1 MTDWNRR
8 FMDLA
13 QHVSDWS
20 KDPSTQAAAVIV
32 DPDRRVVSF
41 GYNGLPRKVQD
52 LPERYDNREL
62 KYKMILHAERN
73 ALLFARE
80 PLKGYTIYVYPM
92 MPCATCASMI
102 IQAGISTVIAPYGNN
117 PRWQVDFELSKQLFD
132 EAGLDLHIL
141 EGARQ

>member
-13 QHVSDWS
+13 QHVSEWS

-52 LPERYDNREL
+52 LPERYDNR
-62 KYKMILHAERN
+62 
-73 ALLFARE
+73 
-80 PLKGYTIYVYPM
+80 
-92 MPCATCASMI
+92 
-102 IQAGISTVIAPYGNN
+102 
-117 PRWQVDFELSKQLFD
+117 
-132 EAGLDLHIL
+132 
-141 EGARQ
+141 

>member
-62 KYKMILHAERN
+62 KYKIILHAERN

-80 PLKGYTIYVYPM
+80 LLKGYTIYTYPM

-117 PRWQVDFELSKQLFD
+117 PRWQADFELSRQLFG
-132 EAGLDLHIL
+132 EAGVDLHIL
-141 EGARQ
+141 EGAKP